1 MSKVPAADAT
11 LRILS
16 YLAAQPRPTAA
27 SHIGRALEIPRS
39 SLYDILQALIAR
51 GYVIHH
57 AEDRAYGLGPSAHEL
72 SSGYNRHAPM
82 ARLGRRVVEGLVDK
96 VGESGHLSILR
107 GHEIVYLVEA
117 RAQNRTSLITDV
129 GVRLDA
135 LRTASGRAILAHLPS
150 QQINAL
156 YRLGPE
162 RTRAAVAIRKTREL
176 GYGWEDGQVTA
187 EFCSVAVPVL
197 DSSNWPIAAMALT
210 WKRGKAP
217 VDQLALNRRLEL
229 LRDAASTLQRRLG
242 ILAPSIAHQ
251 PNDVIENELVTP
263 KVAPTAA
270 KSADR
275 SVSANVRAGV

>member
-117 RAQNRTSLITDV
+117 RAQNRTASSPMLASASMRCAPQAGEQSSLTYRASRSTPSTAWV
-129 GVRLDA
+129 LSARAQRL
-135 LRTASGRAILAHLPS
+135 RSGRRESSGTA
-150 QQINAL
+150 
-156 YRLGPE
+156 G
-162 RTRAAVAIRKTREL
+162 KT
-176 GYGWEDGQVTA
+176 
-187 EFCSVAVPVL
+187 
-197 DSSNWPIAAMALT
+197 
-210 WKRGKAP
+210 
-217 VDQLALNRRLEL
+217 
-229 LRDAASTLQRRLG
+229 
-242 ILAPSIAHQ
+242 
-251 PNDVIENELVTP
+251 
-263 KVAPTAA
+263 A
-270 KSADR
+270 KSPLN
-275 SVSANVRAGV
+275 SVQLQSRCLTPRTGLSPPWR